1 MAKDSTKK
9 RRGSRRDF
17 LKGLSIV
24 AAAGSASLVT
34 GCIPD
39 IGNASGETLQL
50 KWQEFFKK
58 NYRLMTQEEKE
69 ETVAR
74 LERLAKLQHGHDVQ
88 IGTSPPRENVL
99 FGYAFNVTRC
109 EGFMECVTACVKE
122 NNLDRATNTQYIRV
136 FEMEPGRLDPAGG
149 DGKYYHEV
157 PVENKFYMATQCFH
171 CENAPCTKACPTK
184 ATWQEPDGI
193 VVVDYEWCIGCRY
206 CQAACPYYGRRF
218 NWAKP
223 YIPKEEVNPIQ
234 HYLGN
239 RVRPKGK
246 MEKCTF
252 CIQRTRAGKM
262 PACVEACPTGARVF
276 GNLLDPESEIRFVL
290 KNKKVFRMR
299 EELETDPK
307 FWYFI
312 D

>member
-157 PVENKFYMATQCFH
+157 PVENKILHGNPMFPLRKCAVHQSLSHQGHLAGTR
-171 CENAPCTKACPTK
+171 
-184 ATWQEPDGI
+184 
-193 VVVDYEWCIGCRY
+193 RY
-206 CQAACPYYGRRF
+206 RRGG
-218 NWAKP
+218 
-223 YIPKEEVNPIQ
+223 
-234 HYLGN
+234 L
-239 RVRPKGK
+239 
-246 MEKCTF
+246 
-252 CIQRTRAGKM
+252 
-262 PACVEACPTGARVF
+262 
-276 GNLLDPESEIRFVL
+276 
-290 KNKKVFRMR
+290 
-299 EELETDPK
+299 
-307 FWYFI
+307 
-312 D
+312 